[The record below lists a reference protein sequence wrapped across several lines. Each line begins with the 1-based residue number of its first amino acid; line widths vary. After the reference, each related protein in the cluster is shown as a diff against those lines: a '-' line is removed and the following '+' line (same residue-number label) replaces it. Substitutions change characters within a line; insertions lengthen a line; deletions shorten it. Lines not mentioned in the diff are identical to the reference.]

1 MGVYTEYFQKS
12 KVFLYPLLDIK
23 KGATYVP
30 RQTYIAWE
38 DMYSTED
45 RKFICV
51 YQTPMT
57 ERFNRFIHLSILNH
71 DLFEDYVKLDEN
83 KHLFLY
89 NFNSLKFDYDNFI
102 KGKYS
107 KISLD
112 SKIKIL
118 DFFGDDEKVTDYIH
132 PFLSPQDHHE
142 EYAEYLNVDIK
153 SLQEV
158 HEVCTPPDIE
168 KETLVDNNYLLS
180 RLLEDTSIS
189 LKK

>member
-38 DMYSTED
+38 DMYSIED

-57 ERFNRFIHLSILNH
+57 ERFNRFIHLSIINH
-71 DLFEDYVKLDEN
+71 GLFEDYVKLDEN

-89 NFNSLKFDYDNFI
+89 NFDSLKFDYDNFI

-107 KISLD
+107 KIGLD

-168 KETLVDNNYLLS
+168 KETLVDNNYLLA
-180 RLLEDTSIS
+180 RLLEDSSIS